1 MNGYIADIRAR
12 EIIDSRGNPT
22 VEVDVL
28 LEDGS
33 FGRAAVPS
41 GASTGEFEAVELRDG
56 DKKRYLGK
64 GVLKAVENV
73 NNIIAPKIVDLGV
86 DARNQ
91 TEIDKIM
98 IDLDGT
104 KNKAKLGANAILGVS
119 MACAKAAASY
129 SGLPL
134 YAYLGGPIANVLP
147 LPMANIINGGKHA
160 DNKIDFQ
167 EFMVMPVG
175 AKSIKEAV
183 RYISEVFHALK
194 SVLKSKGKNTAVGD
208 EGGFAPDLENE
219 EGVEVILEAIDKAG
233 FKTGI
238 DNDFMIALD
247 VASSELFDEG
257 ERKGYKFWKSN
268 PDKIFSS
275 DEMIEFYKKWVEKYP
290 IISIEDGLDQSD
302 WEGWKKLQKAIGNK
316 VQLVG
321 DDFYVTNTERLAKG
335 IQGGCSNA
343 ILIKVNQIG
352 TITETIEAIN
362 MATRA
367 GWTSIVS
374 HRSGETEDSTIAD
387 LSVAL
392 NAGQIKT
399 GSMSR
404 TDRVAKY
411 NQLIRIEEE
420 LGFTAKFLGKMSFF
434 NLFK

>member
-1 MNGYIADIRAR
+1 MSHIAGIHAR

-22 VEVDVL
+22 VEVDVI
-28 LEDGS
+28 LEDGA
-33 FGRAAVPS
+33 FGRASVPS
-41 GASTGEFEAVELRDG
+41 GASTGEYEAVELRDG
-56 DKKRYLGK
+56 DKKRYLGR
-64 GVLKAVENV
+64 GVVKAVENV
-73 NNIIAPKIVDLGV
+73 NNIIAPKLEGYNALDQVI
-86 DARNQ
+86 
-91 TEIDKIM
+91 IDRTM
-98 IDLDGT
+98 IELDGT
-104 KNKAKLGANAILGVS
+104 KNKAKLGANAILAVS
-119 MACAKAAASY
+119 MAVAKAAAES

-134 YAYLGGPIANVLP
+134 YAYLGGPLGTTLP

-175 AKSIKEAV
+175 APSIKEAV
-183 RYISEVFHALK
+183 RYTAEVFHALK
-194 SVLKSKGKNTAVGD
+194 SVLKAKGKNTAVGD

-219 EGVEVILEAIDKAG
+219 EGVETILEAITKAG

-238 DNDFMIALD
+238 DADFMIALD

-257 ERKGYKFWKSN
+257 GKKGYKFWKSN
-268 PDKIFSS
+268 PGKLFST
-275 DEMIEFYKKWVEKYP
+275 DEMVEFYKNWVNKYP
-290 IISIEDGLDQSD
+290 IISIEDGLDQND
-302 WEGWKKLQKAIGNK
+302 WEGWKKLTKEIGSK

-321 DDFYVTNTERLAKG
+321 DDFYVTNTERLVEG
-335 IQGGCSNA
+335 IKGGCSNA

-352 TITETIEAIN
+352 SLTETIEAIN

-374 HRSGETEDSTIAD
+374 HRSGETEDATIAD

-420 LGFTAKFLGKMSFF
+420 LGSAAKFLGKKSFF
-434 NLFK
+434 NLYK